1 MVRALEFI
9 FVFLDTVLSGEEDLV
24 KCAHK
29 AYEESL
35 KKYHGWIVRG
45 VFLVSVGKGGEGK
58 EGEGGKE
65 GGREGGR
72 GGVKRREN
80 REDGGKIKLTLVEYV
95 FSETSLLYNTCS

>member
-1 MVRALEFI
+1 MFVAALLYISSPHMVRALEFI

-45 VFLVSVGKGGEGK
+45 VFSVSLGEGGEG
-58 EGEGGKE
+58 ERE
-65 GGREGGR
+65 GGRE
-72 GGVKRREN
+72 RRE
-80 REDGGKIKLTLVEYV
+80 GK
-95 FSETSLLYNTCS
+95 SERGK